1 MFEAN
6 CVRGELCSPTIQGYH
21 GNPHLFTQG
30 SKAGERSS
38 PLRCFPHQPK
48 TRFRG
53 KACRNLAQA
62 AGSRLFFYYEAK
74 RVTKQSPPP
83 PHRSQRYVSLTQAV
97 NYRLFFYYEAQRV
110 TKQSLPS
117 PHRSQRHVSLTQVV
131 NYRLF
136 FYYEAQRVTNWF
148 IQILF
153 GARCGCIDSAAR
165 LF

>member
-1 MFEAN
+1 MFEANCVRGELCSRRTVFEAN

-62 AGSRLFFYYEAK
+62 VGSRLFFYYEAK

-110 TKQSLPS
+110 T
-117 PHRSQRHVSLTQVV
+117 
-131 NYRLF
+131 
-136 FYYEAQRVTNWF
+136 NWF

>member
-1 MFEAN
+1 MSSIFQWLIYFLLRSEASN
-6 CVRGELCSPTIQGYH
+6 KAKPTITRWNKEIRTAY
-21 GNPHLFTQG
+21 GNSLLP
-30 SKAGERSS
+30 AI
-38 PLRCFPHQPK
+38 
-48 TRFRG
+48 
-53 KACRNLAQA
+53 
-62 AGSRLFFYYEAK
+62 FYYEAK
-74 RVTKQSPPP
+74 RVTKQSRLT

>member
-1 MFEAN
+1 MQKT
-6 CVRGELCSPTIQGYH
+6 SGYF
-21 GNPHLFTQG
+21 L
-30 SKAGERSS
+30 
-38 PLRCFPHQPK
+38 LR
-48 TRFRG
+48 
-53 KACRNLAQA
+53 
-62 AGSRLFFYYEAK
+62 AK
-74 RVTKQSPPP
+74 RVTKQSSPP

-117 PHRSQRHVSLTQVV
+117 PHRSQRYVSLTQAV

-136 FYYEAQRVTNWF
+136 FYYEAKRVTNWF

-165 LF
+165 LFWFILTSLPIYCTKLPAFLHSFSLYLEADTILYQQGKGVFFGC